1 MKKILHRIFFNFDD
15 TPDPFLPYLKT
26 WREQLPDFEIMQW
39 DKNNLPLDLNAYTTY
54 MAETRNHAFLSDY
67 FRCWLLTKYS
77 GMYLDADI
85 EILDGGIFR
94 KIYEEAQEAADY
106 TLFIGVESER
116 NGNLTAHSMGVKN
129 GESHELL
136 LFLMNLYEHV
146 FSGAMR
152 YFIKKN
158 PIPDLMSLY
167 FRGLEDSE
175 GYSLS
180 TNGYFP
186 GKINTVITKNVK
198 IYSQDYFSP
207 VSNYNNEVI
216 VSAFSENTCI
226 CHHFAATWRS
236 SYKNS
241 EHGKLF
247 AELLKDSSYT
257 IHPDVLEKLRE
268 RYPALH
274 IVPHRP
280 LWALSEKEIFKL
292 ERFLNKFIPYG
303 SLGYTFLRKLR
314 K

>member
-1 MKKILHRIFFNFDD
+1 M
-15 TPDPFLPYLKT
+15 
-26 WREQLPDFEIMQW
+26 EW
-39 DKNNLPLDLNAYTTY
+39 DKNNLPLDINSYTKH

-67 FRCWLLTKYS
+67 FRCWLLNKY
-77 GMYLDADI
+77 GGAYLDADI
-85 EILDGGIFR
+85 EILDGDIFR
-94 KIYEEAQEAADY
+94 KIYEETQETTDY

-129 GESHELL
+129 GESHEIL
-136 LFLMNLYEHV
+136 LFLMNLYEDV
-146 FSGAMR
+146 FSGSMR
-152 YFIKKN
+152 HFVEKT

-167 FRGLEDSE
+167 FRELEDSE

-186 GKINTVITKNVK
+186 GKRNNIITKNIK

-207 VSNYNNEVI
+207 VSNYNNEVM

-226 CHHFAATWRS
+226 CHHFAATWRA

-247 AELLKDSSYT
+247 TELLKDKSYT
-257 IHPDVLEKLRE
+257 IQPDTFKKLRE
-268 RYPALH
+268 RYPELH

-280 LWALSEKEIFKL
+280 LWALSEKEILKL
-292 ERFLNKFIPYG
+292 ELFLNKLIPYG
-303 SLGYTFLRKLR
+303 GLAYTFLRKLR